1 MNEKTIRIRGRKNEI
16 IRLMVIYAI
25 MALLAVSMIFP
36 YFYMLMTT
44 FKTNEEA
51 LSAGLTLF
59 PKKFQFSAYKEVWT
73 LIPFAKGV
81 LNTRWWRSRS
91 FS

>member
-44 FKTNEEA
+44 FKTNE
-51 LSAGLTLF
+51 
-59 PKKFQFSAYKEVWT
+59 
-73 LIPFAKGV
+73 
-81 LNTRWWRSRS
+81 
-91 FS
+91 